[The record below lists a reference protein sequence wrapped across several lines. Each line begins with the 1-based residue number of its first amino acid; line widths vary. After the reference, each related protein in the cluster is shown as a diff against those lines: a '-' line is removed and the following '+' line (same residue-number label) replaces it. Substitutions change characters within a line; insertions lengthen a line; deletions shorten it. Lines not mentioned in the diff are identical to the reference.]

1 MLMKDPNTT
10 LSPGAG
16 SSSSS
21 SGGGGGGGSSSS
33 SSSSSSSVRVQWPAE
48 RLPPRPWFFGDSHAT
63 RLPLLDSLPELLGV
77 KPESLGAQQHAV
89 DGSRLV
95 DVLPQIRANSVE
107 TLRTSMTHVVVWTG
121 TEDVRA
127 TERMLQRSARRGLPG
142 FLRADFE
149 NLLSALTVCCGFGVQ
164 PIIVRVA
171 TPNTVLCASVND
183 IWAAV
188 AEKAGVNVG
197 WVDPVWDDSGQ
208 PVTERRTS
216 TESSSLVPAQAL
228 DYEATLARIA
238 DALIATPSNSR

>member
-1 MLMKDPNTT
+1 MLMNDPNTA
-10 LSPGAG
+10 LPPGGGAG

-21 SGGGGGGGSSSS
+21 GC
-33 SSSSSSSVRVQWPAE
+33 SSSVEAQWPTE

-107 TLRTSMTHVVVWTG
+107 TLRTSTHVVVWTG
-121 TEDVRA
+121 AEDVHA
-127 TERMLQRSARRGLPG
+127 TERMLQRSPRRGLPG
-142 FLRADFE
+142 FLRADFG
-149 NLLSALTVCCGFGVQ
+149 NLLSALTECCGLGVQ

-171 TPNTVLCASVND
+171 TPNTVLCTSVND

-188 AEKAGVNVG
+188 AQKAGVNVV
-197 WVDPVWDDSGQ
+197 WVDPVWDDIGQ
-208 PVTERRTS
+208 PVTDKHSS
-216 TESSSLVPAQAL
+216 TESSSLVPARSL

-238 DALIATPSNSR
+238 DALITTPSNTR